1 MSTFWI
7 QFIKTTDPYWGKL
20 RVKQPAGGN
29 TMNKTALDG
38 KIKRVILLLQI
49 TKVIL
54 VSYIS
59 IRIIVSFV
67 IPVAVG
73 FQYISSWGPMWM
85 NLFQEIALW
94 ILAWTGPSYAIV
106 LLRLLS
112 ELPAKNN
119 GSNPQQ

>member
-1 MSTFWI
+1 
-7 QFIKTTDPYWGKL
+7 
-20 RVKQPAGGN
+20 
-29 TMNKTALDG
+29 MNKTALDG

-73 FQYISSWGPMWM
+73 FQYISSWG
-85 NLFQEIALW
+85 
-94 ILAWTGPSYAIV
+94 
-106 LLRLLS
+106 LS
-112 ELPAKNN
+112 LIHI
-119 GSNPQQ
+119 